1 MTNKESIESLKAQL
15 YGAETKYSWEH
26 KGWGGKYDHLGIW
39 GLSIVAGYSMLGF
52 LWLVSDD
59 LTVDTPVFWG
69 IFAISTIFVLISR
82 FLFFP
87 DKHRCYHLTSL
98 GIHYT
103 EQDMIPEVA
112 YKIVRGFAW
121 VGIAVCIIAVFVLGP
136 LAFVGAGAF
145 ALMAFG
151 MTNFQSTVDKS
162 YVFIDER
169 SVAFSLVNNSVVSFA
184 IPEKGA
190 HSYSADIYISLE
202 QKEALLNY
210 LRSLF
215 PSIEVVKI
223 KRLNDQYKHPV
234 YQQDEEVVE

>member
-1 MTNKESIESLKAQL
+1 MTSNEKIETLKEQL
-15 YGAETKYSWEH
+15 YQCKVDYSWEYI
-26 KGWGGKYDHLGIW
+26 GPDGNYSPIIRWLIA
-39 GLSIVAGYSMLGF
+39 LSIGLFLPTFLMIVEDTSMWSAG
-52 LWLVSDD
+52 
-59 LTVDTPVFWG
+59 FWFCFILATMG
-69 IFAISTIFVLISR
+69 VLITR
-82 FLFFP
+82 YLFLP

-112 YKIVRGFAW
+112 YKIARGLAW

-169 SVAFSLVNNSVVSFA
+169 SVAFNLVNNSVVSFA

-190 HSYSADIYISLE
+190 HAYSADIYISIE

-223 KRLNDQYKHPV
+223 KRLNDQYKHHV